1 MTKKIKISEYVSQF
15 LEQNQIKFVFE
26 MSGGMI
32 ARLLDS
38 INQKS
43 KIKIISFRH
52 EQSAAFAADAYGRL
66 TGIPGI
72 ALATSGPGATNLITG
87 IGSSYFDSSPT
98 VFITGQVNR
107 DEIKGDKKV
116 RQLGFQETDIVSVV
130 SPITKKTFL
139 VTSPDDIPDILKDA
153 FVIATEK
160 RPGPVVI
167 DIPMDV
173 QRELINVDKIEKIT
187 SKTTHNKLV
196 TSEMLEL
203 INSIKEAKR
212 PIILVGGGIH
222 SSNSLEK
229 FREFVRIVKIPVVN
243 SLMAVDALPYL
254 DKFRVG
260 LIGSYGNR
268 WANLALSKADLL
280 IVLGSRLDI
289 RQTGAKV
296 EEFRKSKK
304 IFHIDI
310 DTNEVN
316 NRIKGCIE
324 IAMDLKSF
332 FDSINDKLST
342 TEFTEKHEWL
352 NKIDEMRKHFPDTDE
367 NPQSKGINPNL
378 FMHQLS
384 NASKSASVF
393 ALDVGQHQMWAAQS
407 LELCDTQRF
416 ITSGGMGSMGFGLPA
431 SIGAA
436 FAKDLSP
443 IVLIAGDG
451 GFQSNIQELQTLI
464 HNKLPIKII
473 VMNNNC
479 HGMVRQFQEDY
490 FDRRYQST
498 LWGYSAPNFESIAT
512 AYGLPSRTIKEQN
525 EVPEALEWLWKDIHQ
540 PVLLQV
546 MIGTFVNALPKI
558 SFGKP
563 NYEMDP
569 KKDVSKY

>member
-1 MTKKIKISEYVSQF
+1 MNKKIKISDYLAQF

-32 ARLLDS
+32 TRLLDS
-38 INQKS
+38 ISQKS

-107 DEIKGDKKV
+107 DEIKGHKKV
-116 RQLGFQETDIVSVV
+116 RQLGFQETDIVSIV
-130 SPITKKTFL
+130 SPITKKAFL
-139 VTSPDDIPDILKDA
+139 VSTPDDIPGILKDA

-160 RPGPVVI
+160 RPGPVII

-187 SKTTHNKLV
+187 SKITHNKLV
-196 TSEMLEL
+196 TSEMLMEL

-212 PIILVGGGIH
+212 PIILAGGGIR

-260 LIGSYGNR
+260 FIGSYGNR

-289 RQTGAKV
+289 RQTSSKV
-296 EEFRKSKK
+296 DEFRKNKK

-316 NRIKGCIE
+316 NRIQGCIE
-324 IAMDLKSF
+324 ISTDLKSF
-332 FDSINDKLST
+332 FDSINDKLLS
-342 TEFTEKHEWL
+342 TEFTEKHEWI
-352 NKIDEMRKHFPDTDE
+352 NKIDEIRKHFPDTNE

-384 NASKSASVF
+384 NASKHASVF
-393 ALDVGQHQMWAAQS
+393 VADVGQHQMWAAQS
-407 LELCDTQRF
+407 LELGDTQKF

-451 GFQSNIQELQTLI
+451 GFQSNIQELQTVV

-490 FDRRYQST
+490 FNRRYQST
-498 LWGYSAPNFESIAT
+498 LWGYSAPNFESIAV

-525 EVPEALEWLWKDIHQ
+525 EVPEALKWLWKDVHQ

-558 SFGKP
+558 TFGKP

-569 KKDVSKY
+569 KKD

>member
-1 MTKKIKISEYVSQF
+1 MIEKIKISDYIAQF

-32 ARLLDS
+32 THLLDS

-43 KIKIISFRH
+43 NLKIISFRH

-116 RQLGFQETDIVSVV
+116 RQLGFQETDIISIVT
-130 SPITKKTFL
+130 PITKKASL
-139 VTSPDDIPDILKDA
+139 VIDPDEIPDILKDA
-153 FVIATEK
+153 FELAAEK
-160 RPGPVVI
+160 RPGPVII

-173 QRELINVDKIEKIT
+173 QRELIHVNEIKKII
-187 SKTTHNKLV
+187 SKTTCNKSL
-196 TSEMLEL
+196 TSKLSMEL
-203 INSIKEAKR
+203 ITSIKYAKR

-229 FREFVRIVKIPVVN
+229 FRKFVRHVKIPTVN

-289 RQTGAKV
+289 RQTSSKV
-296 EEFRKSKK
+296 EEFVKNKK
-304 IFHIDI
+304 IFHVDI
-310 DTNEVN
+310 DTNEIN
-316 NRIKGCIE
+316 NRIKGCTE
-324 IAMDLKSF
+324 INMELDSF
-332 FDSINDKLST
+332 FDSLNNELFV
-342 TEFTEKHEWL
+342 TEFTEKYNWL
-352 NKIDEMRKHFPDTDE
+352 NEINEIRKHFPDTDE
-367 NPQSKGINPNL
+367 NPKLNGINPNS
-378 FMHQLS
+378 FIHQLS

-393 ALDVGQHQMWAAQS
+393 VSDVGQHQMWTAQS
-407 LELCDTQRF
+407 LELDDAQRS

-436 FAKDLSP
+436 FAKDFSP

-451 GFQSNIQELQTLI
+451 GFQTNIQELQTVI
-464 HNKLPIKII
+464 HHNLPIKII
-473 VMNNNC
+473 VLNNNC

-490 FDRRYQST
+490 FDSRYQST

-512 AYGLPSRTIKEQN
+512 AYGLPSKTITKQSEI
-525 EVPEALEWLWKDIHQ
+525 PSALQWMWEDTHQ
-540 PVLLQV
+540 PLLLQV
-546 MIGTFVNALPKI
+546 MVDTFTNALPKI
-558 SFGKP
+558 AFGEP
-563 NYEMDP
+563 NYKMVP
-569 KKDVSKY
+569 KKN